1 MQKKFQKWLL
11 PAAMALFAC
20 APVFAQNAAQN
31 MDRSDHGMAGNQM
44 PHNAPPRAKMEKRSA
59 RPSQNHTWIGG
70 YWEPRNE
77 QWAWAPGRWEE
88 PSEKGARW
96 TKPKYHHEKDSYRYE
111 AGRWSH

>member
-1 MQKKFQKWLL
+1 MQKTFQNWLL
-11 PAAMALFAC
+11 PAAIALFGC
-20 APVFAQNAAQN
+20 APMIAQN
-31 MDRSDHGMAGNQM
+31 MDRPSHDMAGD
-44 PHNAPPRAKMEKRSA
+44 HTVRHAPPRAKMEKKSV
-59 RPSQNHTWIGG
+59 RPSSNHTWITG

-88 PSEKGARW
+88 PAAKGDRW